1 VKTGITHHIP
11 DHILLAYV
19 AGTLSHPYAVV
30 VAAHASFCD
39 ECRARIDAHA
49 HAGGHLLEREAQ
61 TVHVSSAMKGNV
73 LAMLD
78 DDLPPEPVAQPRK
91 GIYPGPVMEALKG
104 APPRWKRMGMGSR
117 QCILHDGPE
126 GSVRLLYI
134 PAGQAVPDHG
144 HNGLEL
150 TLVLQGAF
158 SDEGGR
164 FGVGDVE
171 VADSQVEHTPIA
183 EPGEPCI
190 CLAATDANL
199 RFRSFMVRMLQPL
212 FKI

>member
-1 VKTGITHHIP
+1 MTMAINHHIP
-11 DHILLAYV
+11 EHLLLAYA

-30 VAAHASFCD
+30 VAAHVSMCD
-39 ECRARIDAHA
+39 ECRVRVEAHA
-49 HAGGHLLEREAQ
+49 HAGGHLMDCEIE
-61 TVHVSSAMKGNV
+61 TVSVSSQLKSQMMD
-73 LAMLD
+73 LLD
-78 DDLPPEPVAQPRK
+78 APAPVEKPAERK
-91 GIYPGPVMEALKG
+91 GIYPGPIMEALKG
-104 APPRWKRMGMGSR
+104 GAPRWRRMGMGSR

-158 SDEGGR
+158 RDETGR

-171 VADSQVEHTPIA
+171 VADDDLEHTPIA
-183 EPGEPCI
+183 EEGDACI

-199 RFRSFMVRMLQPL
+199 RFRAFMPRMLQPL
-212 FKI
+212 FRI

>member
-1 VKTGITHHIP
+1 MTTGIAHHLP
-11 DHILLAYV
+11 DHLLLAYA

-30 VAAHASFCD
+30 VATHVSMCD
-39 ECRARIDAHA
+39 ACRARVAAHA
-49 HAGGHLLEREAQ
+49 HAGGHLLES
-61 TVHVSSAMKGNV
+61 TVKDAPMSAGAKDQLMG
-73 LAMLD
+73 MLD
-78 DDLPPEPVAQPRK
+78 LPAEVPSAPQRD
-91 GIYPGPVMEALKG
+91 GIYPAPVVEALKN

-117 QCILHDGPE
+117 QCILHNGPE

-158 SDEGGR
+158 HDETGR

-171 VADSQVEHTPIA
+171 VADDDLEHTPIA
-183 EPGEPCI
+183 EDGAPCI

-199 RFRSFMVRMLQPL
+199 RFRALVPRLLQPL
-212 FKI
+212 FRI

>member
-1 VKTGITHHIP
+1 MKAGIKHHIP
-11 DHILLAYV
+11 DHILLAYA
-19 AGTLSHPYAVV
+19 AGTLSHPYAMV
-30 VAAHASFCD
+30 VATHASMCD
-39 ECRARIDAHA
+39 DCRARIEAHA
-49 HAGGHLLEREAQ
+49 HAGGQMLECAQVEA
-61 TVHVSSAMKGNV
+61 SISLEMKANV

-78 DDLPPEPVAQPRK
+78 DDPEPAVVPQPRK

-104 APPRWKRMGMGSR
+104 TPPRWKRMGMGSR

-158 SDEGGR
+158 ADEGGR

-171 VADSQVEHTPIA
+171 VADSDVEHTPIA
-183 EPGEPCI
+183 EAHEPCI
-190 CLAATDANL
+190 CLAATDASL
-199 RFRSFMVRMLQPL
+199 RFRSFIPRLLQPI
-212 FKI
+212 FRI

>member
-1 VKTGITHHIP
+1 MGISHHLP
-11 DHILLAYV
+11 DHILLAYS
-19 AGTLSHPYAVV
+19 AGTLPHPYAVV
-30 VAAHASFCD
+30 VATHVSMCD
-39 ECRARIDAHA
+39 DCRARTQAHA
-49 HAGGHLLEREAQ
+49 HAGGHLMD
-61 TVHVSSAMKGNV
+61 SAPVQASMSAGSKDA
-73 LAMLD
+73 LMQMLD
-78 DDLPPEPVAQPRK
+78 APVAPPAEPRPM
-91 GIYPGPVMEALKG
+91 GIYPAPLAEALNH

-117 QCILHDGPE
+117 QSILHNGPE

-158 SDEGGR
+158 SDETGR

-171 VADSQVEHTPIA
+171 VADDDLEHTPIA

-199 RFRSFMVRMLQPL
+199 RFRSFMPRLLQPL
-212 FKI
+212 FRI